1 MRRIVIAASVLVTA
15 IAGLVVG
22 YRFGAGN
29 WPPLPP
35 HASISRV
42 PSAATGAVL
51 YWRDPDDRPVYSAKP
66 SRTPDGRAFV
76 AVRDAEEPDFPQPV
90 DADAASDSKAGAPP
104 SRRILF
110 YRNPMGLP
118 DTSPVPKKDWMGM
131 DYIAVHDG
139 EEASDDGT
147 VTVSL
152 DRVQRSG
159 VRTEAVGRRAM
170 SRPIRIPG
178 IIEIDERRVRV
189 VTLRSDGF
197 VEDLFVNATGQTV
210 RAGQPLF
217 RVYSPQIQQAQID
230 LLVAMRDRGPRSAE
244 AERAL
249 QGPTQRLR
257 NLGVPEARIR
267 EVRETGAN
275 PRTLDWPAPA
285 AGIVLEKR
293 ILDGQRVM
301 AGDELYRIADLGMV
315 WAIASVAE
323 QDLGQI
329 RIGDAA
335 TATLLAYPG
344 EIREGRVAFIYP
356 DLKPE
361 TRTARVRVEL
371 PNLDFRLKLQ
381 MYADVTIHTA
391 ASGGAVVAV
400 PDSAVIDN
408 GSRQIVLVARDAG
421 RFEPRVVRL
430 GRRGE
435 GFVEVTD
442 GLAEGETVV
451 TSANFLID
459 AESNLRAALKSFGV
473 TGTPP

>member
-1 MRRIVIAASVLVTA
+1 MTS
-15 IAGLVVG
+15 
-22 YRFGAGN
+22 
-29 WPPLPP
+29 
-35 HASISRV
+35 
-42 PSAATGAVL
+42 
-51 YWRDPDDRPVYSAKP
+51 P
-66 SRTPDGRAFV
+66 SRSHRRAPMAEINVTPLVDVMLVLLIIFMITAPLLVSGV
-76 AVRDAEEPDFPQPV
+76 PV
-90 DADAASDSKAGAPP
+90 DLPDSKAGAQSSGQR
-104 SRRILF
+104 SRRVLF

-139 EEASDDGT
+139 EQTSDDGT
-147 VTVSL
+147 VRVSL

-159 VRTEAVGRRAM
+159 VRTETVGRRAM
-170 SRPIRIPG
+170 SRSIRIPG
-178 IIEIDERRVRV
+178 VIEVDERRVRV

-197 VEDLFVNATGQTV
+197 IEDLYVNATGQAV
-210 RAGQPLF
+210 KAGQPLF

-230 LLVAMRDRGPRSAE
+230 LLVAMRDRGPRSAAAE
-244 AERAL
+244 AERSL

-275 PRTLDWPAPA
+275 PRTLDWPAPS
-285 AGIVLEKR
+285 AGVVLEKR

-323 QDLGQI
+323 QDLGLI
-329 RIGDAA
+329 RIGDVA

-344 EIREGRVAFIYP
+344 EIREGRVSFIYP

-381 MYADVTIHTA
+381 MYADVMIHA
-391 ASGGAVVAV
+391 AAGEGAVVAV

-435 GFVEVTD
+435 GYVEVID
-442 GLAEGETVV
+442 GLAAGETVV

-473 TGTPP
+473 TGTAP